1 MRWLIAT
8 TLLSA
13 ATPLAAQP
21 AAAPQALPAKLPFS
35 PAVRVG
41 DTLYMSGQIGQVP
54 EGMDRHG
61 AGFDAAVRGAMDAIG
76 RVLKDNGLGF
86 GDVVKCTV
94 MLDDM
99 ADWPRFNAAYLPYFT
114 GHRLPARSAFGADG
128 LAAGAP
134 LEVECIA
141 AYGADR

>member
-1 MRWLIAT
+1 MKRLF
-8 TLLSA
+8 A
-13 ATPLAAQP
+13 AAFMTAAMPLAAQP
-21 AAAPQALPAKLPFS
+21 APPPQPLPAKLPFS

-41 DTLYMSGQIGQVP
+41 DTLYLSGQIGQVP
-54 EGMDRHG
+54 QGMDRHG
-61 AGFDAAVRGAMDAIG
+61 EGFDAAVRGAMDSIE
-76 RVLKDNGLGF
+76 RILKDNGLGF

-99 ADWPRFNAAYLPYFT
+99 ADWPRFNAAYLPYFS

-141 AYGADR
+141 AFTKAR